1 MAVTTDDVA
10 DAMFELVK
18 DCQGKKKLKAL
29 DLTKAM
35 IQKFGDAE
43 CDKKLCKAAIRT
55 LMDSGKCVYTYFGGS
70 YIEIPHAE
78 GAAGGEDHV

>member
-1 MAVTTDDVA
+1 MAVTTEDVA

-18 DCQGKKKLKAL
+18 ECQGKKKLKAL

-55 LMDSGKCVYTYFGGS
+55 LMDSGRCVYTYFGGS
-70 YIEIPHAE
+70 FIEIPHRE
-78 GAAGGEDHV
+78 GAAEDAAQ

>member
-1 MAVTTDDVA
+1 MAVTTDEVA
-10 DAMFELVK
+10 DAMFDMVK
-18 DCQGKKKLKAL
+18 DCQGKKKLKAM

-35 IQKFGDAE
+35 IQRFGDD
-43 CDKKLCKAAIRT
+43 CDKKMCKAAIRT
-55 LMDSGKCVYTYFGGS
+55 LIDSGKCVYTYFGGS

>member
-1 MAVTTDDVA
+1 MAVTTDEVA
-10 DAMFELVK
+10 DAMYAMVK
-18 DCQGKKKLKAL
+18 DCQGKKKLKAM

-35 IQKFGDAE
+35 LAKYGDD
-43 CDKKLCKAAIRT
+43 CDKQMCKAAIRT
-55 LMDSGKCVYTYFGGS
+55 LIDGGKCVYTYFGGS